1 MSEKT
6 DNFKNLVIVET
17 NILWSRAKT
26 SSAVSKVEQN
36 RFNSLS
42 NFSAEI
48 FQNRQLI
55 NQTTDDIFRDRY
67 NAMKSVKFDDPQ
79 AQTYKDL
86 LEAQS
91 RVDVLEHRH
100 KLNQSML
107 DVAKMM
113 QSINRQLIE
122 VNETL
127 QETNLNLNS
136 FNTKNL
142 EKNNEYLEL
151 LKSPLKVTN
160 EEIEAIKVRNRDRL
174 INLSQETSR
183 FMEQIEEFNQLSH
196 KNHADINEQIL
207 QNNNLSQ
214 EVERTREILNGF
226 HEKLNH
232 FM

>member
-207 QNNNLSQ
+207 QNNNF
-214 EVERTREILNGF
+214 E
-226 HEKLNH
+226 
-232 FM
+232 